1 MKEKKFVAYYRV
13 STIRQGISG
22 LGLEGQKNIVRGF
35 LSKSEGKV
43 IGEFQD
49 ILSGRRHSRE
59 GLDQA
64 IAMCIKNRASLVVG
78 AIDRLS
84 RDGFK
89 IMTLLD
95 EAKIEYI
102 DASSPNDEQL
112 TKHIK
117 FALAKDEVEK
127 ISDRIKAALNAKRE
141 RGEPLG
147 NMANL
152 TDEGRALGPEYKKIY
167 ARTNA
172 NSVRAS
178 VVIKALRNAGWT
190 YQAIA
195 NELNESGFVTRE
207 GSEFFPAQV
216 RVLYLRSTEDEK
228 K

>member
-35 LSKSEGKV
+35 LSKSGGKV

-49 ILSGRRHSRE
+49 ILSGRKHSRE

-78 AIDRLS
+78 TIDRLS

-89 IMTLLD
+89 VMALLD
-95 EAKIEYI
+95 DAKVEYI
-102 DASSPNDEQL
+102 DASSPNDEPLIKQ
-112 TKHIK
+112 IK

-147 NMANL
+147 KMENL
-152 TDEGRALGPEYKKIY
+152 TEQGRALGPQYMKIY

-172 NSVRAS
+172 NNVRAS

-195 NELNESGFVTRE
+195 DELNRSGFVTRK
-207 GSEFFPAQV
+207 GAEFFPAKV
-216 RVLYLRSTEDEK
+216 RELYLRSIEDEK